1 MRHGSSSTPERQIPT
16 SNLTWIWLEQS
27 SQNPVYYVQYAHARI
42 CSLLRAMAEEGL
54 TLEQCDH
61 ANLALLTQ
69 PQELELI
76 RHLAAFPSELDAAAK
91 AYDPSK
97 VTKYATELA
106 TLFHKFYDVCSIK
119 YAETPELKQARLLLA
134 EAARQGIENALR
146 ILKITCPE
154 KM

>member
-1 MRHGSSSTPERQIPT
+1 M
-16 SNLTWIWLEQS
+16 EQY

-61 ANLALLTQ
+61 SNLSLLTQ

-76 RHLAAFPSELDAAAK
+76 RHLAALPSELDAAAK

-119 YAETPELKQARLLLA
+119 YAETPELKQARLLLC
-134 EAARQGIENALR
+134 EAARQGVANTLR
-146 ILKITCPE
+146 ILKVTCPE

>member
-1 MRHGSSSTPERQIPT
+1 M
-16 SNLTWIWLEQS
+16 
-27 SQNPVYYVQYAHARI
+27 
-42 CSLLRAMAEEGL
+42 
-54 TLEQCDH
+54 
-61 ANLALLTQ
+61 
-69 PQELELI
+69 PQQ
-76 RHLAAFPSELDAAAK
+76 K

-146 ILKITCPE
+146 HSENHLSGEDVIAGKYRNHYKQVTAKIRSFLLNLCKNTR
-154 KM
+154 KAT